1 MKPLTSDSA
10 TDVATPNER
19 RAGLRPLT
27 LIAAMTPD
35 GVIAEDGKIPWHVR
49 ADMLRFK
56 RLTTGHAI
64 IMGRKTYESIGKP
77 LPNRKNIVVSRDEKY
92 IEKLVASVIQSGSSA
107 VVTACTSFAQALD
120 IAYAG
125 DPSPFIIG
133 GGEIYKLALPLATTL
148 EITYIA
154 RAEERGK
161 RDRHKH
167 VYSNEKVI
175 RFPIIRPDPWDWRC
189 VRAEPATEAVKND
202 ADGSETLGEVE
213 GVEFLTF
220 ERRDRGS

>member
-1 MKPLTSDSA
+1 MKS
-10 TDVATPNER
+10 
-19 RAGLRPLT
+19 LT
-27 LIAAMTPD
+27 LIVAMTPD
-35 GVIAEDGKIPWHVR
+35 GIIAEEGKIPWHVR

-64 IMGRKTYESIGKP
+64 IVGRKTYESIGKP
-77 LPNRKNIVVSRDEKY
+77 LPNRKNIVVSRDERY
-92 IEKLVASVIQSGSSA
+92 IEKLVASVMQSGSSA
-107 VVTACTSFAQALD
+107 VFAACTSFAQALEN
-120 IAYAG
+120 AYKD
-125 DPSPFIIG
+125 DPSPFVIG
-133 GGEIYKLALPLATTL
+133 GGDIYKLALPLATTL

-154 RAEERGK
+154 RVEERSK

-167 VYSNEKVI
+167 VYSSERVT

-189 VRAEPATEAVKND
+189 VRAEPAAEATKNE
-202 ADGSETLGEVE
+202 DGSETLAEVE

>member
-1 MKPLTSDSA
+1 MKS
-10 TDVATPNER
+10 
-19 RAGLRPLT
+19 LT

-35 GVIAEDGKIPWHVR
+35 GIIAEEGKIPWHVR

-64 IMGRKTYESIGKP
+64 VMGRKTYESIGKP
-77 LPNRKNIVVSRDEKY
+77 LPNRKNIVVSRDERY
-92 IEKLVASVIQSGSSA
+92 IERLVASVVQSGSSA
-107 VVTACTSFAQALD
+107 VFAACTSLAQALES
-120 IAYAG
+120 AYAE
-125 DPSPFIIG
+125 DPSPFVIG

-148 EITYIA
+148 EITFVA
-154 RAEERGK
+154 RLEERGK
-161 RDRHKH
+161 RDKHKH
-167 VYSNEKVI
+167 VYSSEKVT

-189 VRAEPATEAVKND
+189 VRAEPATESVKNE
-202 ADGSETLGEVE
+202 DGSETLGEVE

>member
-1 MKPLTSDSA
+1 MKPLA
-10 TDVATPNER
+10 
-19 RAGLRPLT
+19 

-35 GVIAEDGKIPWHVR
+35 GIIAEEGKIPWHVR

-64 IMGRKTYESIGKP
+64 VMGRKTYESIGKP
-77 LPNRKNIVVSRDEKY
+77 LPNRRNIVVSRRPH
-92 IEKLVASVIQSGSSA
+92 VASLQGLVEPA
-107 VVTACTSFAQALD
+107 VAVGPGLLEWWTSFDRALEA
-120 IAYAG
+120 AYRT
-125 DPSPFIIG
+125 DESPFIIG
-133 GGEIYKLALPLATTL
+133 GGEIYKLALPFATTL

-154 RAEERGK
+154 RSEERAK

-167 VYSNEKVI
+167 VYSSEKVT

-189 VRAEPATEAVKND
+189 VCAEPAVESTKNE
-202 ADGSETLGEVE
+202 DGSETLAEVE

-220 ERRDRGS
+220 ERRGRGS